1 MRVAVL
7 ISGRGSNMK
16 ALAQGAAGYEVV
28 LVASNN
34 PLAPGLAW
42 ARDQAIPTWAWD
54 SRKIPKASWEEALDR
69 SLEDHCVGTI
79 ALAGFMRI
87 LSPEFTRKWSGRI
100 VNIHPSLLPKYKGL
114 HTHARALAA
123 GDTEAGCTVHVV
135 TEGLDDGPVLGQLR
149 VAILPGDDEAKLAAR
164 VLVAE
169 HQLYSRTL
177 AAFVSQPFD
186 AAFLREKVRALAL
199 ALPETEDR
207 PSHGSPGWKVAG
219 KSGKYFAYFS
229 ERHHGEEHIALLV
242 KTSGPD
248 ELAALVERDPEGY
261 YRPAY
266 YGASGW
272 VGIILD
278 RPGVDWD
285 SVAAWLERSWR
296 SVAPARL
303 TRMMQA
309 AEEF

>member
-100 VNIHPSLLPKYKGL
+100 VNIHPSLLPKYRGL
-114 HTHARALAA
+114 DTHRRAIEAGDTVSGCSVHLVTEELDSGEVLAQAEVPIVEGETESTLEARVLEAEHRLYPRALA
-123 GDTEAGCTVHVV
+123 E
-135 TEGLDDGPVLGQLR
+135 
-149 VAILPGDDEAKLAAR
+149 
-164 VLVAE
+164 
-169 HQLYSRTL
+169 
-177 AAFVSQPFD
+177 FVK
-186 AAFLREKVRALAL
+186 R
-199 ALPETEDR
+199 
-207 PSHGSPGWKVAG
+207 
-219 KSGKYFAYFS
+219 
-229 ERHHGEEHIALLV
+229 
-242 KTSGPD
+242 
-248 ELAALVERDPEGY
+248 
-261 YRPAY
+261 
-266 YGASGW
+266 
-272 VGIILD
+272 
-278 RPGVDWD
+278 
-285 SVAAWLERSWR
+285 
-296 SVAPARL
+296 
-303 TRMMQA
+303 
-309 AEEF
+309 